1 MGILAFVQ
9 PLGAGGSDPECSG
22 PGWARNTLP
31 NSTQSSA
38 QGGDEDLIMV
48 KAVPEPTTLA
58 IAAMGGLSLLGL
70 RRKKA

>member
-9 PLGAGGSDPECSG
+9 PLGAGGLDPNVPDLG
-22 PGWARNTLP
+22 LGWNTLP